1 MRVLLAASIALTA
14 VSPVGASLDED
25 DKAWLSGVEPILLE
39 EEEVALRSLASKE
52 DRLEFRRIFWARRDP
67 DLDTPDNE
75 FQKTYAE
82 RKTDADKRFFTGTD
96 VPVARSTDSLGSQA
110 RASTDILAN
119 RSNASE
125 MAAMEEIELRQF
137 RDMRMRDAVAGANTD
152 CGITYIVLGKPD
164 DVQARTHTVW
174 GSREPQSWFYRAKN
188 TKITFDEAC
197 MMPVGNDKVRRQLR
211 EYTVSHPLITY
222 HIKGGELLKKLA
234 DMLPKPTPMGELL
247 QRPRRDF
254 DLAVE
259 PFFLRSA
266 DGTGVFG
273 LVRGEAGALFREGAS
288 GHAVRLLVRAEAAPA
303 DGRGAV
309 HERETLADIDA
320 FGAFVASFRLDAKP
334 GLHTLKL
341 AVLDTNSSKG
351 TVLEQPIEVPD
362 FASGEL
368 TIAPLLALEGMEE
381 KVKRDA
387 KHPLAAFTIG
397 GTRLRPRF
405 GRTFTPSDSLLVS
418 YQFYDARID
427 PATQKPSAVA
437 KVRILRAG
445 GTPVAEAPDETFDT
459 PIAGTIVGPVSLAR
473 YPPGAY
479 RIQLKVTDNVAQKT
493 YTREAPFDIVGPPS
507 TASP

>member
-1 MRVLLAASIALTA
+1 MRLLLAASMTLVAAPLWA
-14 VSPVGASLDED
+14 GLDDD
-25 DKAWLSGVEPILLE
+25 DKAWLEGVQPILLE
-39 EEEVALRSLASKE
+39 EEEAALRSLASKE

-67 DLDTPDNE
+67 DLDTPENE
-75 FQKTYAE
+75 FQKTYEE
-82 RKTDADKRFFTGTD
+82 RRTDADKRFFTGTNI
-96 VPVARSTDSLGSQA
+96 PVARSTDSLGSQA

-119 RSNASE
+119 RVNAEE

-137 RDMRMRDAVAGANTD
+137 RDMRMRDATAGANTD

-164 DVQARTHTVW
+164 DVQVRTQTVW
-174 GSREPQSWFYRAKN
+174 GSREPQSWLYRDKN

-197 MMPVGNDKVRRQLR
+197 MMPVGNDKLRRQLR
-211 EYTVSHPLITY
+211 EYTVSYPLITY
-222 HIKGGELLKKLA
+222 HVKGGELLKKLA
-234 DMLPKPTPMGELL
+234 DMLPKLTPMRELL
-247 QRPRRDF
+247 LRPRRDF
-254 DLAVE
+254 EVVVE

-266 DGTGVFG
+266 DGTGVLG

-288 GHAVRLLVRAEAAPA
+288 GRAVRLIVRAEAVPV
-303 DGRGAV
+303 DGRRTV
-309 HERETLADIDA
+309 REREMLADIDA
-320 FGAFVASFRLDAKP
+320 SGAFVASFRLDAKP

-341 AVLDTNSSKG
+341 AVLDANSSKG
-351 TVLEQPIEVPD
+351 AVLEQPIEVPD

-387 KHPLAAFTIG
+387 KHPLADFTIG

-437 KVRILRAG
+437 KIRILRDG
-445 GTPVAEAPDETFDT
+445 GTAVAEAPDEPFDT
-459 PIAGTIVGPVSLAR
+459 PIAGTVVGPVALAR

-479 RIQLKVTDNVAQKT
+479 RIQLEVTDNVARKT
-493 YTREAPFDIVGPPS
+493 YTQEATFDIVAPPS
-507 TASP
+507 LASQ

>member
-1 MRVLLAASIALTA
+1 MRVLAASIVLMA
-14 VSPVGASLDED
+14 VSPAWAGLDD
-25 DKAWLSGVEPILLE
+25 DDQAWLSAVQPIVLE
-39 EEEVALRSLASKE
+39 EEEVALRSLSSKE
-52 DRLEFRRIFWARRDP
+52 DRLEFRKIFWARRDP

-75 FQKTYAE
+75 FQKTYDE
-82 RKTDADKRFFTGTD
+82 RKADADKRFFTGTD
-96 VPVARSTDSLGSQA
+96 IPVARSTDSLGSQA

-119 RSNASE
+119 RSNAAE

-137 RDMRMRDAVAGANTD
+137 RDMRMRDAMAGGNTD

-164 DVQARTHTVW
+164 DIQARTHTVW
-174 GSREPQSWFYRAKN
+174 GSREPQSWLYRAKN
-188 TKITFDEAC
+188 TKIAFDEAC

-247 QRPRRDF
+247 QKPRRDF
-254 DLAVE
+254 ALAVE

-273 LVRGEAGALFREGAS
+273 LLRGEAGELFREGAS
-288 GHAVRLLVRAEAAPA
+288 GKTVRLLVRAEAAPA
-303 DGRGAV
+303 DGRRAV
-309 HERETLADIDA
+309 HEREMLAEIDA
-320 FGAFVASFRLDAKP
+320 SGAFVASFRLDAKP
-334 GLHTLKL
+334 GAQRLKV

-368 TIAPLLALEGMEE
+368 TIAPLLALDGMDE

-387 KHPLAAFTIG
+387 RHPLAAFTIG

-405 GRTFTPSDSLLVS
+405 GRTFAPSDALLVS

-427 PATQKPSAVA
+427 PGTQKPSTVA
-437 KVRILRAG
+437 KIRILRAG
-445 GTPVAEAPDETFDT
+445 GAPVAEAADESFDT
-459 PIAGTIVGPVSLAR
+459 PIAGTIVGPVALAR

-479 RIQLKVTDNVAQKT
+479 RIRLEVTDNVARKT
-493 YTREAPFDIVGPPS
+493 YTQEATFEIVSPPS
-507 TASP
+507 TASQ